1 MKTFENRSSFS
12 LLVTIVIMTV
22 SLMNCATAG
31 KDFSE
36 YDRDE
41 SLFKKSS
48 TDIFNEQAAHSPDRT
63 ATLRELPEMTS
74 DEYERLGDLYFSRGN
89 LIMAF
94 VQYEKS
100 LIINPDNTRIC
111 YKKGL
116 LSIMGEKYEAAVK
129 DFQETLK
136 KDPEH
141 AMAQHGLGQ
150 AFFQMKKYD
159 EAKKHV
165 QKAIKLDRSLWESHN
180 LLGIIYNHKNQHE
193 KAIPAY
199 KAAIALN
206 PDDGLLYN
214 NLGISYA
221 ASGKYEKAINTFNKA
236 LKTESS
242 YSKIYNN
249 LGLALSKLGRYQEAF
264 EAFVKGGDEAQ
275 AYNNIG
281 CIYLWQGDYVK
292 ATQSLKKA
300 IELKTAFYEKASEN
314 LKKCRTAQLYEPNLT
329 EYVVKNGDSLFSL
342 AKRSGTTIKAIRDYN
357 QLLTTKLLVGQLL
370 LIPKR

>member
-1 MKTFENRSSFS
+1 
-12 LLVTIVIMTV
+12 
-22 SLMNCATAG
+22 
-31 KDFSE
+31 
-36 YDRDE
+36 
-41 SLFKKSS
+41 
-48 TDIFNEQAAHSPDRT
+48 
-63 ATLRELPEMTS
+63 
-74 DEYERLGDLYFSRGN
+74 
-89 LIMAF
+89 
-94 VQYEKS
+94 
-100 LIINPDNTRIC
+100 
-111 YKKGL
+111 
-116 LSIMGEKYEAAVK
+116 
-129 DFQETLK
+129 
-136 KDPEH
+136 
-141 AMAQHGLGQ
+141 
-150 AFFQMKKYD
+150 
-159 EAKKHV
+159 
-165 QKAIKLDRSLWESHN
+165 
-180 LLGIIYNHKNQHE
+180 LGIIYNHKNQHE